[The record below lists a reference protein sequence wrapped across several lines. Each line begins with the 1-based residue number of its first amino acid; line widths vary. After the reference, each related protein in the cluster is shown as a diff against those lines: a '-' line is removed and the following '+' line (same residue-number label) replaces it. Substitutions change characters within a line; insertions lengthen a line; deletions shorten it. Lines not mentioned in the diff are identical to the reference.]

1 MAIPIC
7 ALGEQERM
15 NTTCWRFASHYRP
28 DFEDSVVPKIK
39 ASFVSL
45 EAVSLLVIA

>member
-7 ALGEQERM
+7 DRREQERL
-15 NTTCWRFASHYRP
+15 NSTCWRFASHHTA
-28 DFEDSVVPKIK
+28 DFDDSLVPKIK